1 MTTIDIKKVRVDGGT
16 QMRTALDDSVIADYA
31 AAYQANVALPAVIV
45 FYDGSDY
52 WLGDGFH
59 RHAAQF
65 RCGFLEIDV
74 EVRAGTRRDAVLY
87 ACGANA
93 KHGLRRS
100 REDIRLA
107 VKTLLADP
115 EWGSKSDRWI
125 AEHAGTTHTT
135 VGKIRA
141 EMAPAATGNVSISP
155 TRTGQDGKERKVP
168 ERKPSAAERTR
179 SIPGTDAAPSPAPSP
194 APVAASVSSDA
205 EEQDAVAEDDADAE
219 EIDAAPE
226 SEPESTAPVAVEPT
240 AVANDPTDNYP
251 PHLRVRIYREQA
263 INAVVRVSENA
274 SDDDWDDFLR
284 DLDRVVNAR
293 TFRSEP
299 TAAE

>member
-1 MTTIDIKKVRVDGGT
+1 MTTLDIKKVRVDGGT
-16 QMRTALDDSVIADYA
+16 QMRTALDESVVGDYA
-31 AAYQANVALPAVIV
+31 AAYQANAKLPAAIV

-52 WLGDGFH
+52 WLADGFH
-59 RHAAQF
+59 RHAAQV

-100 REDIRLA
+100 RQDIHLA

-125 AEHAGTTHTT
+125 AEHAGTTHPT

-141 EMAPAATGNVSISP
+141 EMAPAATGNVSSSP

-168 ERKPSAAERTR
+168 ERKPSAAE
-179 SIPGTDAAPSPAPSP
+179 PAH
-194 APVAASVSSDA
+194 
-205 EEQDAVAEDDADAE
+205 AV
-219 EIDAAPE
+219 
-226 SEPESTAPVAVEPT
+226 
-240 AVANDPTDNYP
+240 
-251 PHLRVRIYREQA
+251 HLE
-263 INAVVRVSENA
+263 
-274 SDDDWDDFLR
+274 
-284 DLDRVVNAR
+284 
-293 TFRSEP
+293 
-299 TAAE
+299 